1 MMTVDKMEKALSRTF
16 DINMENVTVTKIDE
30 RVGWFT
36 FWGWTEEVQD
46 FINFCK
52 DNAKQRYFEWDC
64 EVFMLKDGMIIYIEV
79 DDPAFYDDVDFDI
92 FDDED

>member
-36 FWGWTEEVQD
+36 FWGWSEEVQD

-64 EVFMLKDGMIIYIEV
+64 EVFMLKEHLD
-79 DDPAFYDDVDFDI
+79 
-92 FDDED
+92 

>member
-52 DNAKQRYFEWDC
+52 DNAKQRYFEWG
-64 EVFMLKDGMIIYIEV
+64 L
-79 DDPAFYDDVDFDI
+79 
-92 FDDED
+92 